1 MLIMGRAWPG
11 ARGGGEVPA
20 WGWPRAWRNLGL
32 CQGRRRILE
41 VLGVGE
47 EECPLA

>member
-1 MLIMGRAWPG
+1 MLMMARAWPG

-20 WGWPRAWRNLGL
+20 LGWPRAWRNPGL
-32 CQGRRRILE
+32 CQGRRRTLE

-47 EECPLA
+47 ECPLV